1 MIVLS
6 TYKKCLVFLYYIL
19 LLWVLKYYMLTCKG
33 NSFKKGWSSK
43 ERRNN
48 IIYLFNNYKKES
60 FIYDYS
66 NTNGK
71 ARAISL
77 FVHPR
82 NYLINKKNQN
92 ETLNAPLVTRSGTYI
107 NYKSTSKK
115 NIFSLLF
122 VSSSGRKCNGKE
134 KKFYHKSVGIRKIR
148 LSEKKDN
155 IYDNNHRCYH
165 NITNNNMK
173 EYLEKDESEHNTR
186 KHNKKEEI
194 KEESRQFLTD
204 TKYYKRS
211 KYSKAGYI
219 KEKAH
224 NNNVI
229 EKHQEEKK
237 KKKGLDVFDD
247 FVNDKYNIYYAENKE
262 DLVEKIN
269 EKKKKEK
276 KMSLPDFFILNYYLD
291 KNRKNNLDLMTDASD
306 NDLIKGGS
314 ILTSS
319 FSSTMKNML
328 QNNVSEGEAYCN
340 NDNIK
345 SDSNNSNNNRN
356 DSNHNRSDSNNN
368 RSDSNHNR
376 SDSNHNR
383 SDSNHNRSD
392 YSNYQNYQSYSKHTE
407 FINNYSVI
415 GQIIGVRGLLGCLK
429 VVSFTTFND
438 IRFEP
443 GSYRYIFMNNY
454 NYPLPIK
461 ILEVKESQKV
471 SFLYIKIEGINT
483 RGDALKLKNCLICDD
498 KRKFPD
504 IGENQYISTDLL
516 KFDIYIFNDFSNTSI
531 GNVSGFLSKYDYIYS
546 KSVQEISDDLIKI
559 NLKKNISLEKVFNII
574 NVAKL
579 YNQNNNSLNVED
591 SQSNSPI
598 KNIQSIKVLINKSD
612 TYNKDEEDIDE
623 NDIPSEPIKND
634 KNYYDSLDNFDGY
647 SYKKIF
653 KCDYCDHI
661 FDDINEASIHEN
673 SHFSSD
679 DELLYNRTKIDASDK
694 QKVYEV
700 TKDQAKKL
708 KNVEYFLVPIVK
720 EKTIRSVH
728 YEDKKIYLDISTIF
742 LIDDNK

>member
-6 TYKKCLVFLYYIL
+6 TYKKCLVFSYYIL
-19 LLWVLKYYMLTCKG
+19 LLWVLKYYTLTCQA
-33 NSFKKGWSSK
+33 NNFKKAWSSK
-43 ERRNN
+43 EGRNN
-48 IIYLFNNYKKES
+48 IIYLFNNYKRKS

-71 ARAISL
+71 ARTLYL

-82 NYLINKKNQN
+82 NYLINKKNEI
-92 ETLNAPLVTRSGTYI
+92 ETHNVPLVTRRGTYI
-107 NYKSTSKK
+107 NYYSSTKK
-115 NIFSLLF
+115 GMFSLLF
-122 VSSSGRKCNGKE
+122 VFLLRRKYDGKE
-134 KKFYHKSVGIRKIR
+134 KKLYHKRLGIRKIR
-148 LSEKKDN
+148 LNEKKKDN
-155 IYDNNHRCYH
+155 IYDNNHQSEH
-165 NITNNNMK
+165 SITNNNIPK
-173 EYLEKDESEHNTR
+173 DREKGESEQNTP
-186 KHNKKEEI
+186 KHKKEEEI
-194 KEESRQFLTD
+194 NQGNRQFLTD

-219 KEKAH
+219 KEKDH

-229 EKHQEEKK
+229 EKHEEEKK
-237 KKKGLDVFDD
+237 KKKGLDIFDD
-247 FVNDKYNIYYAENKE
+247 FINDRYNIYYTENKE
-262 DLVEKIN
+262 DLVEKMN
-269 EKKKKEK
+269 EKKKKEN

-291 KNRKNNLDLMTDASD
+291 KNRKNNLDLMINVGD

-314 ILTSS
+314 AITGS

-328 QNNVSEGEAYCN
+328 QYNVLQGKAYCN
-340 NDNIK
+340 NGNID
-345 SDSNNSNNNRN
+345 SESNNSINNIN
-356 DSNHNRSDSNNN
+356 DSKNNSSDGSI
-368 RSDSNHNR
+368 SS
-376 SDSNHNR
+376 SS
-383 SDSNHNRSD
+383 SSCSD
-392 YSNYQNYQSYSKHTE
+392 YSNYKNSQSYSKHTE
-407 FINNYSVI
+407 FINNYNVI

-461 ILEVKESQKV
+461 ILDVKESQKV

-483 RGDALKLKNCLICDD
+483 RSDALKLKNCLICDD
-498 KRKFPD
+498 KRTFPD
-504 IGENQYISTDLL
+504 LGENQYISTDLL
-516 KFDIYIFNDFSNTSI
+516 NFDIHIFNDFSNISI
-531 GNVSGFLSKYDYIYS
+531 GNVNGFLSKYDYIYS
-546 KSVQEISDDLIKI
+546 KSVQQISDDLIKI
-559 NLKKNISLEKVFNII
+559 HLKKNISLEKVFNII

-579 YNQNNNSLNVED
+579 YNQNKNNSINVQD
-591 SQSNSPI
+591 TQNNNPI
-598 KNIQSIKVLINKSD
+598 KNIQAIKVLINKSN
-612 TYNKDEEDIDE
+612 TYNTHEEDIQE
-623 NDIPSEPIKND
+623 NNIPSEPIKND

-661 FDDINEASIHEN
+661 FDDIKEASIHEN

-679 DELLYNRTKIDASDK
+679 EELLYNRTKIDDSDK

-700 TKDQAKKL
+700 TKDQARKL